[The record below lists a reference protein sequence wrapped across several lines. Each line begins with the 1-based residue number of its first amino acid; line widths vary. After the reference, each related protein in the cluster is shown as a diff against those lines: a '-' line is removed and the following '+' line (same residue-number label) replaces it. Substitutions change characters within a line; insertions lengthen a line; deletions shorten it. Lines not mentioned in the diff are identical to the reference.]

1 MVISVA
7 LSASPVAAAPEDVQ
21 NLIKQGQFTQA
32 LDRADRDLVAN
43 PKDRK
48 TRFLKGVALTELNRL
63 DEAAQVFLKL
73 TEEAPELPEPYNNL
87 AVIYAQQKQYDKA
100 KAALEMAIRT
110 HPSYSIAHE
119 NLGDLYTK
127 MARQAYDRAL
137 QLDAANPST
146 QAKLGLIREIISVG
160 TKPGAPAAATP
171 PAAAVQPAR
180 PPVVAAAPTPAAPPA
195 PTPAAPAPAAKP
207 VPVPPPPPAAAPAPA
222 TRPIATPAPA
232 PAEKPAVATA
242 DAEDDARKMVQSW
255 ADAWSRKDVKDYLAF
270 YARDFAV
277 PGKTSR
283 ADWEKERRTRIDK
296 PGTIK
301 VGLSN
306 LRIKVDGDRATAQ
319 FRQAYS
325 APGLNANS
333 NKTLEL
339 VRRNGRWQIQ
349 QERVN

>member
-1 MVISVA
+1 MA
-7 LSASPVAAAPEDVQ
+7 LSASSVIAAPEDVQ
-21 NLIKQGQFTQA
+21 NLIRQGQFTQA

-160 TKPGAPAAATP
+160 SKPGAPAPVAPP
-171 PAAAVQPAR
+171 PAVAAQPAR

-195 PTPAAPAPAAKP
+195 ATPAPAAKP
-207 VPVPPPPPAAAPAPA
+207 APVAPPPPAAAPAPA
-222 TRPIATPAPA
+222 TRPIAAPTPA
-232 PAEKPAVATA
+232 PAEKPAPATA
-242 DAEDDARKMVQSW
+242 DSEDEARKMVLAW
-255 ADAWSRKDVKDYLAF
+255 AEAWARKDVKDYLAF

-277 PGKTSR
+277 PGKASR
-283 ADWEKERRTRIDK
+283 ADWEKERRARIDK

-301 VGLSN
+301 VALSN
-306 LRIKVDGDRATAQ
+306 IRIKVNGEQATAQ
-319 FRQAYS
+319 FRQAYT